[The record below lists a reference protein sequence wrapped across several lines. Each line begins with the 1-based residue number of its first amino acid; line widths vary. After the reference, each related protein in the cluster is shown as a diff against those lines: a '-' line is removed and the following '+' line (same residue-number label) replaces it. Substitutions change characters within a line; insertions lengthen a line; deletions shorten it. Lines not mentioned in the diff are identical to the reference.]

1 MAPGYQQLKLTLGD
15 FSRERNL
22 SKGKRGLEGPRGELD
37 REWGMKDRGGEV
49 EGRLA
54 LKDQLFTATAWLCLG
69 TQGPNVLPRP
79 RGPWTLGS
87 STDTLG
93 AGAAF
98 AASWFP

>member
-1 MAPGYQQLKLTLGD
+1 MGHETQ
-15 FSRERNL
+15 
-22 SKGKRGLEGPRGELD
+22 
-37 REWGMKDRGGEV
+37 GGEV
-49 EGRLA
+49 EGSLA

-79 RGPWTLGS
+79 RGPRTLGS

-93 AGAAF
+93 AGAAL